1 MSGAGLPGARPSG
14 KGQTVAAMTFGT
26 VIFLATLAAWLYGS
40 ERGIDT
46 TVLWS
51 VTTPV
56 IGFLF
61 IGGALNK
68 TAEHAEQAAVQTNG
82 SMDSKIKAAVSS
94 ALADRDKART
104 RQALGDIADPVR
116 VALDPNVVDDAR
128 GHVADLS
135 K

>member
-1 MSGAGLPGARPSG
+1 MNNN
-14 KGQTVAAMTFGT
+14 KGQTVAAMMFGT
-26 VIFLATLAAWLYGS
+26 IIFLATLAAWLYGS

-46 TVLWS
+46 GVLWS
-51 VTTPV
+51 VVTPV

-82 SMDSKIKAAVSS
+82 SMDHKIKSAVSA
-94 ALADRDKART
+94 ALAERDSART
-104 RQALGDIADPVR
+104 RQAQGDISEPSRVLIPASVTDP
-116 VALDPNVVDDAR
+116 DPA
-128 GHVADLS
+128 

>member
-1 MSGAGLPGARPSG
+1 MSAGSSATMST
-14 KGQTVAAMTFGT
+14 KSGQTVAAMTFGT
-26 VIFLATLAAWLYGS
+26 VIFCATVAAWLYGA

-51 VTTPV
+51 VTPPI

-82 SMDSKIKAAVSS
+82 SMDSKIKSAVSS

-104 RQALGDIADPVR
+104 RQAQGDISEPSRVVIPPIDTEGLADSS
-116 VALDPNVVDDAR
+116 A
-128 GHVADLS
+128 
-135 K
+135 

>member
-1 MSGAGLPGARPSG
+1 MSIPGTPSG
-14 KGQTVAAMTFGT
+14 KSGQTVAAMTFGT
-26 VIFLATLAAWLYGS
+26 IIFCATLGAWLYGA

-61 IGGALNK
+61 IGGALSK

-104 RQALGDIADPVR
+104 RQAQGDIAEPVKVTLPADVVVDAAR
-116 VALDPNVVDDAR
+116 QLDPDV
-128 GHVADLS
+128 S
-135 K
+135 

>member
-1 MSGAGLPGARPSG
+1 MSADRPVSTSSR
-14 KGQTVAAMTFGT
+14 GQSIAAMAFGT
-26 VIFLATLAAWLYGS
+26 IIFVATLAAWLYGS

-46 TVLWS
+46 NVLWS
-51 VTTPV
+51 VVTPV

-94 ALADRDKART
+94 ALADRDSART
-104 RQALGDIADPVR
+104 RQAQGDISEPQRVVLPVQ
-116 VALDPNVVDDAR
+116 LVDE
-128 GHVADLS
+128 HPQP
-135 K
+135 

>member
-1 MSGAGLPGARPSG
+1 MSADRPVSTSSR
-14 KGQTVAAMTFGT
+14 GQSIAAMGFGT
-26 VIFLATLAAWLYGS
+26 IIFVATLAAWLYGS

-46 TVLWS
+46 NVLWS
-51 VTTPV
+51 VVTPV

-94 ALADRDKART
+94 ALADRDSART
-104 RQALGDIADPVR
+104 RQAQGDISEPQRVVLPVQ
-116 VALDPNVVDDAR
+116 LVDE
-128 GHVADLS
+128 HPQP
-135 K
+135 

>member
-1 MSGAGLPGARPSG
+1 MSTSRPLNANST
-14 KGQTVAAMTFGT
+14 KGQSIAAMAFGT
-26 VIFLATLAAWLYGS
+26 IIFVATLAAWLYGS

-46 TVLWS
+46 NVLWS
-51 VTTPV
+51 VVTPV

-94 ALADRDKART
+94 ALADRDSART
-104 RQALGDIADPVR
+104 RQAQGDISEPTRVVLPV
-116 VALDPNVVDDAR
+116 AVVDDASIPPR
-128 GHVADLS
+128 S
-135 K
+135 